1 MKQRFNNY
9 LSHGLTPTGKLRKM
23 KKQKYLCKDG
33 PLIGEK
39 LALTE
44 PQTMILTINGQKGRY
59 IPVNDQGCLLEWQQC
74 K

>member
-9 LSHGLTPTGKLRKM
+9 LSPSLTSTGKLRKM

-39 LALTE
+39 LSLTE
-44 PQTMILTINGQKGRY
+44 PETMIITINGQKGRY
-59 IPVNDQGCLLEWQQC
+59 MRVNNQGRLLEWQVC